1 MYSSSFQQIQHFPNW
16 FAVNDLQDC
25 RDMVM
30 WRADMYLSVLS
41 SLPFYINVMN
51 TKLNFHMHVGFACV
65 CTYILTFA
73 CEHLNFFFFANK
85 QQVSLWVTENI
96 PLFSSIFSHG
106 YQLLAWLPT
115 GLWSQFIEEH
125 WLDLGT
131 SKTRED
137 PWMLLLLDRFV
148 VLVSTYWHGGCWVN
162 LKMRRPQFTSQCCFC
177 SGKVMEPL
185 VQGLKLS
192 HL

>member
-73 CEHLNFFFFANK
+73 CEHLNFFFANK

-131 SKTRED
+131 SKTRRT
-137 PWMLLLLDRFV
+137 P
-148 VLVSTYWHGGCWVN
+148 G
-162 LKMRRPQFTSQCCFC
+162 CFC
-177 SGKVMEPL
+177 CWIGLWSWSLLTDTEDVEWILRWEGLSLLPSAVSVLGKSWSL
-185 VQGLKLS
+185 
-192 HL
+192 

>member
-25 RDMVM
+25 KDMVM
-30 WRADMYLSVLS
+30 WRGDVYLSVLS
-41 SLPFYINVMN
+41 SLHFYVNVMN
-51 TKLNFHMHVGFACV
+51 IEMNFQMHLGCACV

-73 CEHLNFFFFANK
+73 CEHLNFLANR

-96 PLFSSIFSHG
+96 PLFSWISSHG
-106 YQLLAWLPT
+106 YQFLAWLPT
-115 GLWSQFIEEH
+115 GLWSQLIEEQ

-137 PWMLLLLDRFV
+137 PWMLLLLGRFV
-148 VLVSTYWHGGCWVN
+148 VL
-162 LKMRRPQFTSQCCFC
+162 
-177 SGKVMEPL
+177 
-185 VQGLKLS
+185 GLYFLTLRLLS
-192 HL
+192 ES